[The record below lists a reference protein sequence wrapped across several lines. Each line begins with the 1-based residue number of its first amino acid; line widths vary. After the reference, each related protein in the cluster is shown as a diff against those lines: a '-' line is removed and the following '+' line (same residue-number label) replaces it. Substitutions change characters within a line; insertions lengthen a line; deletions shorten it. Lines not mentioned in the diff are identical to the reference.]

1 MDPTDDREII
11 IARVEGVSENFTNV
25 PSTSSKDASPKVF
38 SSAPSV
44 EATTLR
50 PATLATTFSTVG
62 KSELA
67 TYNKAIAP
75 TLEGDLKFSVLKVA
89 KSKTVVRKVI
99 SVTYSLGMLIGPA

>member
-44 EATTLR
+44 EAR

-62 KSELA
+62 QSELA

-99 SVTYSLGMLIGPA
+99 SITFSLGMLIGPA